1 LAWGAGLLP
10 GLLSLLRLRLSL
22 SLPGLLLRLLLLLG
36 SLAWL
41 RFRLR
46 ALFLPPHGVKNLL
59 GAHVSIL
66 GEGLTVGGE
75 GAAGLGQYVKN
86 GLVCCDV
93 PLLRVAAVAPGV
105 VLQET
110 MKRFLFPKSFDFL

>member
-22 SLPGLLLRLLLLLG
+22 SLPGLWLRLLLLLG

-46 ALFLPPHGVKNLL
+46 ALPPHGVKNLL
-59 GAHVSIL
+59 RGHVLIL
-66 GEGLTVGGE
+66 RAGLTVGGK
-75 GAAGLGQYVKN
+75 GAAGLGQYVEN

-110 MKRFLFPKSFDFL
+110 M